1 MPIYKV
7 VYYFI
12 WWDEWAPLALW
23 SHLPS
28 SSVHDDN
35 KRATNDSP
43 SKIYIPHSTATST
56 VGQLILYMSK
66 DDIRV
71 DKFNAVCIVWDWI
84 YTNTYESYDQR
95 SKGEEQIRFVDDI
108 PREHII
114 LNSSLERYVYTFIL
128 HKKSIRLSFLVSSK
142 KYFVMTGL
150 WVTLEIFIRFRRL
163 TEPLNVLRVLF
174 SAYVLTS
181 KW

>member
-108 PREHII
+108 PWEHII

-128 HKKSIRLSFLVSSK
+128 HKNQYGSASWFLVRNTSSWLDCEWPLK
-142 KYFVMTGL
+142 FSSDSEDWQNPWTFYGYC
-150 WVTLEIFIRFRRL
+150 FR
-163 TEPLNVLRVLF
+163 PMC
-174 SAYVLTS
+174 
-181 KW
+181 